1 MSQDSKVNPGNKCS
15 HLYDQDVKI
24 GRTLKEIYELQLEW
38 QAHLATKNRGLNYD
52 EAEFKT
58 RVDDIT
64 IQWRN
69 LTTEFSE
76 LIERLPFKEW
86 KTYSPEQ
93 LRGKMDQET
102 VLEIWYEYADMFH
115 FFMNIGLAL
124 GIRGDDLEK
133 LYVTKRQENFDR
145 QKRGY

>member
-1 MSQDSKVNPGNKCS
+1 MSKLNQVNKCAQ
-15 HLYDQDVKI
+15 LYDQEVKKLKDPLINLFEMQLSLQKRLAETGRGVDYDV
-24 GRTLKEIYELQLEW
+24 
-38 QAHLATKNRGLNYD
+38 AD
-52 EAEFKT
+52 FKT

-86 KTYSPEQ
+86 KTYTPEQ

-102 VLEIWYEYADMFH
+102 VLEVWYEYADMFH

-133 LYVTKRQENFDR
+133 LYVTKNAENFRR
-145 QKRGY
+145 QNSGY

>member
-1 MSQDSKVNPGNKCS
+1 MSKLNPPNKCAQ
-15 HLYDQDVKI
+15 LYDQDLPKLRNPLVDVFEMQ
-24 GRTLKEIYELQLEW
+24 LKW
-38 QAHLATKNRGLNYD
+38 QAKLAELGRGLDYD
-52 EAEFKT
+52 KASFKE

-64 IQWRN
+64 VQWRN

-86 KTYSPEQ
+86 KTYTPEQ
-93 LRGKMDQET
+93 LRGARDQEET
-102 VLEIWYEYADMFH
+102 LEIWYEYADMFH

-133 LYVTKRQENFDR
+133 LYITKNKENYDR